1 MTDLLYLFVSS
12 LFISLVSFG
21 GGAQALFYQTGVT
34 QTHWLNNNDLSAVLA
49 FGYATPGP
57 AIFGTATFIGYHLDG
72 LFGAIVGSIGIFI
85 MPFLLA
91 LLAAKYLSKLL
102 ENAHAQQFVKGV
114 GLAAA
119 GIVAATALLILQP
132 QHLPIWGIL
141 IAATSFVLVI
151 FRKRTN
157 PLLILTV
164 GGLLGVFFG

>member
-1 MTDLLYLFVSS
+1 

-34 QTHWLNNNDLSAVLA
+34 QTHWLGNNDLSAVLA

-57 AIFGTATFIGYHLDG
+57 AVFGTATFIGYHLHG
-72 LFGAIVGSIGIFI
+72 LFGAIVGSVGIFI

-102 ENAHAQQFVKGV
+102 ENVHAEQFVKGV

-119 GIVAATALLILQP
+119 GIVAATALVILQP
-132 QHLPIWGIL
+132 QHLPVWGIG
-141 IAATSFVLVI
+141 IAVGSFAVAI
-151 FRKRTN
+151 FRKRTS
-157 PLLILTV
+157 PLFILIV
-164 GGLLGVFFG
+164 GGLLGVFA